1 MRDFA
6 EERFLPVSTNEPEVA
21 GACRDFYARL
31 LRIAPG
37 VEEIVDVAR
46 RFLDEP
52 VLDLACAFLWLFG
65 QTPEAQERA
74 GAYLT
79 RAEERVG
86 RLDAREKAWVAA
98 LRLWHGR
105 AFDAAAG
112 AFEEITSLWPRDLP
126 AAKAAEFLYY
136 ILGQQES
143 GPRFL
148 AHMERLADFHRSD
161 ADFLAMRA
169 FAHELCGETAE
180 ARDRAEEALAL
191 TPFNPWAQ
199 HALEHVLLWEG
210 SPEEA
215 VDRMEGWLG
224 TWDRAGRVIH
234 CHNAWHVALMHL
246 DRLGV
251 ERAFAVY
258 DGHVWGH
265 APEMVV
271 EQLDG
276 IAFLWRAEMAGVEV
290 ETERYRV
297 IVPHVLPVAG
307 TLFMPFVSAHYAYA
321 LARAGEGE
329 ALEEMLAKVD
339 ARAADDD
346 AEARRVWAPVGRAI
360 IRGAAALGAGDAGA
374 AAEWFD
380 PVMDRMT
387 RIGGSDAQDDLF
399 RFAHWESLRG
409 SGRKADARAWLRRRL
424 GQKRPSPLEE
434 SLLAAVGG

>member
-1 MRDFA
+1 MGDFA

-21 GACRDFYARL
+21 EACRDFYARL
-31 LRIAPG
+31 LRIEPG
-37 VEEIVDVAR
+37 VEGILETAQ
-46 RFLDEP
+46 RFPDEP
-52 VLDLACAFLWLFG
+52 VLDLAGAFLWLFG

-74 GAYLT
+74 GEYLT
-79 RAEERVG
+79 RVEAQTG
-86 RLDAREKAWVAA
+86 RLDAREKAWVGA

-112 AFEEITSLWPRDLP
+112 AFEEITSAWPKDLP

-148 AHMERLADFHRSD
+148 AHMERLAGYHRD
-161 ADFLAMRA
+161 DPDFLAMWA
-169 FAHELCGETAE
+169 FAFELCGRAEE
-180 ARDRAEEALAL
+180 AREKAEEALAI

-210 SPEEA
+210 SPDAA
-215 VDRMEGWLG
+215 VDRMEAWLG

-246 DRLGV
+246 DRLAV

-258 DGHVWGH
+258 DGHVWGF

-290 ETERYRV
+290 DAARYRA
-297 IVPHVLPVAG
+297 IVPHVVPLAG

-321 LARAGEGE
+321 LARAGERE
-329 ALEEMLAKVD
+329 ALEDLLARVD
-339 ARAADDD
+339 ARAAAED

-360 IRGAAALGAGDAGA
+360 IRGTAALGAGEAGA
-374 AAEWFD
+374 AAGWLD

-399 RFAHWESLRG
+399 RFAHWDSLRRA
-409 SGRKADARAWLRRRL
+409 GRKADARVLLERRL

-434 SLLAAVGG
+434 QLLAAVG